1 MTAQFTLLEN
11 IFPTIFF
18 PDKSHHIFYQHS
30 FYPRRFTKLDE
41 ELMLMVVENCRHI
54 VCNALDWKSQLI
66 IQRQNEVGYV

>member
-11 IFPTIFF
+11 RFPTIFF
-18 PDKSHHIFYQHS
+18 PDKSHHIFYQHF
-30 FYPRRFTKLDE
+30 FYPRSFTKLDE